1 MIFNKNP
8 ALIIGAIMAALMLAI
23 GFGLHVSG
31 FQVGL
36 IKDFLEAL
44 GVLVGTGVVIRS
56 QVYSPESAQVAL
68 NMPPGSSTE
77 LLDKVI
83 AADVTVFP
91 GETKAQVA
99 AKVNNAEV
107 Q

>member
-1 MIFNKNP
+1 MNFQKNP
-8 ALIIGAIMAALMLAI
+8 AIYIALIGAFLTLLSAFGIALTEGKTQAIMGFATVAI
-23 GFGLHVSG
+23 PI
-31 FQVGL
+31 L
-36 IKDFLEAL
+36 I
-44 GVLVGTGVVIRS
+44 GVFTRAN
-56 QVYSPESAQVAL
+56 VYSPDSAQTAL
-68 NMPPGSSTE
+68 NMPAGSSTE